1 MTKSEILDRLG
12 SIETAISQL
21 TTAAQ
26 RPFYLEAA
34 AEYLNISKSHLY
46 QLTCR
51 GLIGHYKPAGKR
63 IYFEKSDLDEYLKR
77 NRVRPQWE
85 IEDIAANHGD
95 ADKSKT
101 TTGQGRRF
109 PTRTNLTSNQ

>member
-1 MTKSEILDRLG
+1 MTKLEILDKLD
-12 SIETAISQL
+12 SIEAAISQL
-21 TTAAQ
+21 SAAAQ
-26 RPFYLEAA
+26 KPFYLDAA

-63 IYFEKSDLDEYLKR
+63 IYFDKSDLDEYLKR

-85 IEDIAANHGD
+85 IEESAANYRDGN
-95 ADKSKT
+95 K
-101 TTGQGRRF
+101 
-109 PTRTNLTSNQ
+109 NL

>member
-1 MTKSEILDRLG
+1 MTNTEILDKLNN
-12 SIETAISQL
+12 IETAILELS
-21 TTAAQ
+21 TAAQ
-26 RPFYLEAA
+26 KPFDLTAA

-63 IYFEKSDLDEYLKR
+63 IYFDKSDLDDYLKR

-85 IEDIAANHGD
+85 IEAIAANYGD
-95 ADKSKT
+95 ANKAKTITKLNNRYSTANKS
-101 TTGQGRRF
+101 
-109 PTRTNLTSNQ
+109 

>member
-1 MTKSEILDRLG
+1 LS
-12 SIETAISQL
+12 A
-21 TTAAQ
+21 AAQ
-26 RPFYLEAA
+26 KPFYLDAA

-63 IYFEKSDLDEYLKR
+63 IYFDKSDLDEYLKR

-85 IEDIAANHGD
+85 IEEIAANYAD
-95 ADKSKT
+95 ANQSKNIT
-101 TTGQGRRF
+101 RQNNRF
-109 PTRTNLTSNQ
+109 SKADEF